1 MYKKL
6 VSAMYVLNIV
16 FQSFFNL
23 ALPMLVMAGC
33 AALLVRYAS
42 LPEWVFAPFIVFG
55 ALTGLYSMVRFILS
69 AMSALER
76 LEAEGKNGKKSVGDK
91 NEK

>member
-6 VSAMYVLNIV
+6 VSITYVLNIV

-23 ALPMLVMAGC
+23 ALPMLLMAGG
-33 AALLVRYAS
+33 AWLLVEYAS
-42 LPEWVFAPFIVFG
+42 LPEWIYAPLIVFG

-69 AMSALER
+69 AMSALDR
-76 LEAEGKNGKKSVGDK
+76 LEREHKGGRSNNGDN
-91 NEK
+91 NER